1 MKNIKNY
8 NAEKYLKK
16 GLSLFKKRKYNEVE
30 PEIYEYKEG
39 EEVLYVTSLSFEQ
52 EPEYEEGNYADD
64 ISQYP
69 LEDLLDEFCCYIS
82 DFYED
87 LNVSDSKVCYLEFAS
102 EEIDDIK
109 ELRSIIGKH
118 VYNKDCEEDGE
129 TYAKLVIEKKCIQ

>member
-8 NAEKYLKK
+8 KAEKYLKK

-87 LNVSDSKVCYLEFAS
+87 LNVSDSKVCYLRKS
-102 EEIDDIK
+102 TILK
-109 ELRSIIGKH
+109 
-118 VYNKDCEEDGE
+118 NCE
-129 TYAKLVIEKKCIQ
+129 VS

>member
-129 TYAKLVIEKKCIQ
+129 TYAKLVIE